1 MSFKTE
7 IEAIVGDIDSPD
19 VTSEATLYLK
29 EGTRF
34 VIKSLMNVDSL
45 VNKLTSSSTLN
56 NSTPT
61 LSVSDILKVASVT
74 RGDGSR
80 QRVALEIEPERADEY
95 TDTNSIYYTSK
106 LDPKYYISNS
116 TLNVIPTPT
125 ATETATIRKIG
136 LDSSIALSDTS
147 IDNFPDELER
157 GVVLYTSKELLRLFL
172 NNRNATLTGLS
183 LANISAPN
191 NISISGVS
199 YSDASAGDATAA
211 TVSSVTIGSV
221 SDADVTTN
229 NSAIS
234 ALPAYAPASLS
245 LTGAPSIN
253 DLTISS
259 SAPNAP
265 TVTDVTIGS
274 FGSAPSY
281 SAPSL
286 DINYTQLGSSSDAFG
301 VDDLV
306 TGEDIELAQTVLAK
320 HEQQIQK
327 YQVDIQNQLNV
338 FNDSLSEYQA
348 TVQKV
353 LQQAET
359 EQSESA
365 QAIQKYAAEIEAY
378 QTNVNKEVS
387 AYQASTEKSIN
398 IFRTER
404 DSEVQKYSVDTQ
416 NALNEFNEKVTNY
429 QAEVQEELQKQ
440 NVALERAR
448 VDATTGAAKAQQ
460 DAQMATEIS
469 QINKQKDLQLSLQN
483 KSKALEAA
491 INDNNLKVANY
502 QAQVES
508 YAQQVNEAIQTYTLA
523 FQEVVQDYNW
533 YVQQYQIVTQDLVT
547 FLSQYLTMEEMP
559 DEVTADDRPS

>member
-7 IEAIVGDIDSPD
+7 IEAIVGDIDNPD

-34 VIKSLMNVDSL
+34 VIKSLMDVDSL
-45 VNKLTSSSTLN
+45 TNKLTSSSTLN

-80 QRVALEIEPERADEY
+80 QRVALEVEPERADEY
-95 TDTNSIYYTSK
+95 TDVNSIYYTSK

-116 TLNVIPTPT
+116 VLNVIPTPT
-125 ATETATIRKIG
+125 AIETATVRKIG
-136 LDSSIALSDTS
+136 IDSSIGLSDTS

-183 LANISAPN
+183 LGNISEPSD
-191 NISISGVS
+191 ISISGVS
-199 YSDASAGDATAA
+199 YSDASAGDASAA
-211 TVSSVTIGSV
+211 TVSAVNIGSV
-221 SDADVTTN
+221 SDADVTTS
-229 NSAIS
+229 NSNIS
-234 ALPAYAPASLS
+234 TLPVYTEPSLS
-245 LTGAPSIN
+245 I
-253 DLTISS
+253 D
-259 SAPNAP
+259 
-265 TVTDVTIGS
+265 
-274 FGSAPSY
+274 
-281 SAPSL
+281 
-286 DINYTQLGSSSDAFG
+286 YTQLGSSADNLG
-301 VDDLV
+301 VDDLIA
-306 TGEDIELAQTVLAK
+306 GEDVELAQTVLAK

-327 YQVDIQNQLNV
+327 YQVDVQNQ
-338 FNDSLSEYQA
+338 
-348 TVQKV
+348 
-353 LQQAET
+353 
-359 EQSESA
+359 
-365 QAIQKYAAEIEAY
+365 
-378 QTNVNKEVS
+378 
-387 AYQASTEKSIN
+387 
-398 IFRTER
+398 
-404 DSEVQKYSVDTQ
+404 
-416 NALNEFNEKVTNY
+416 LNEFNEKVNNY
-429 QAEVQEELQKQ
+429 QVEVQEELQKQ

-491 INDNNLKVANY
+491 INDNNLKVVNY

-533 YVQQYQIVTQDLVT
+533 YAQQYQIVTQDLVT

>member
-45 VNKLTSSSTLN
+45 VNKLTSTSTLN

-95 TDTNSIYYTSK
+95 TDVNSIYYTSK

-116 TLNVIPTPT
+116 TLNVIPIPT
-125 ATETATIRKIG
+125 ASETATVRKIG

-183 LANISAPN
+183 LANISAPS

-221 SDADVTTN
+221 SDADVTTS
-229 NSAIS
+229 NSAIT
-234 ALPAYAPASLS
+234 ALPAYDPASLN
-245 LTGAPSIN
+245 LTQAPSIGS
-253 DLTISS
+253 LTINS
-259 SAPNAP
+259 SAPSAP

-274 FGSAPSY
+274 FGTAPSY

-286 DINYTQLGSSSDAFG
+286 SIDYTQLGSSSDAFG

-348 TVQKV
+348 NVQKV

-404 DSEVQKYSVDTQ
+404 DSEVQKYSIDTQ

-460 DAQMATEIS
+460 DAQMATEID

>member
-95 TDTNSIYYTSK
+95 TDVNSIYYTSK

-125 ATETATIRKIG
+125 ADETAIVKKIG

-172 NNRNATLTGLS
+172 NNRNATLRGLS
-183 LANISAPN
+183 LTDISAPS

-199 YSDASAGDATAA
+199 YTEASAGDASAA
-211 TVSSVTIGSV
+211 TVSAVSIGAV
-221 SDADVTTN
+221 GDADVTTN
-229 NSAIS
+229 NANIS
-234 ALPAYAPASLS
+234 ALPAYEEPSLS
-245 LTGAPSIN
+245 IDYSQLE
-253 DLTISS
+253 
-259 SAPNAP
+259 
-265 TVTDVTIGS
+265 IG
-274 FGSAPSY
+274 GS
-281 SAPSL
+281 
-286 DINYTQLGSSSDAFG
+286 GDAAG
-301 VDDLV
+301 VDDFIL
-306 TGEDIELAQTVLAK
+306 GEDVELAQTVLAK
-320 HEQQIQK
+320 HQQQIQK
-327 YQVDIQNQLNV
+327 YQVDVQNQ
-338 FNDSLSEYQA
+338 
-348 TVQKV
+348 
-353 LQQAET
+353 
-359 EQSESA
+359 
-365 QAIQKYAAEIEAY
+365 
-378 QTNVNKEVS
+378 
-387 AYQASTEKSIN
+387 
-398 IFRTER
+398 
-404 DSEVQKYSVDTQ
+404 
-416 NALNEFNEKVTNY
+416 LNEFNEKVTNY
-429 QAEVQEELQKQ
+429 QVEVQEELQKQ
-440 NVALERAR
+440 NVELERAS
-448 VDATTGAAKAQQ
+448 VDANIAAAKAQQ
-460 DAQMATEIS
+460 DAQMATEID
-469 QINKQKDLQLSLQN
+469 QINTQKDLQLSLQN

-559 DEVTADDRPS
+559 NEVTADDRPS